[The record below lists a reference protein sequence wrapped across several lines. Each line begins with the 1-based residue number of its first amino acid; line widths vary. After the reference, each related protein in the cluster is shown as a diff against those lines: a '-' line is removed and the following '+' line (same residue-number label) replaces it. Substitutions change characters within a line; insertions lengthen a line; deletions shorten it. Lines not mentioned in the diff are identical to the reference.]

1 MDALSNIIPKS
12 IIEVLNRLENDED
25 NRYLWKLMRNQD
37 SLSFTVTLVR
47 CKLSAKTP
55 NKAKDDS
62 EVAGSATVKPV
73 RRQKK
78 RNSPSVLARS
88 MRRHARFL
96 EKLAGKP
103 DLPLPEDQQDYVC
116 VKELENTSLVCGS
129 DRDLES
135 SDNPK
140 PAPAVEP
147 DLLQGRAVLFDF
159 LAKTNID
166 SDDSEDNEVDCV
178 CSNCK
183 HPPKEGEELKP
194 CSRCHLTRYCSVQ
207 CQRKDW
213 DFHRFAC
220 SVVAKKVHS
229 KSLNYLP

>member
-1 MDALSNIIPKS
+1 MMDALPNIIPKS

-25 NRYLWKLMRNQD
+25 NRYSWKLTRNQD
-37 SLSFTVTLVR
+37 SLSLTVR
-47 CKLSAKTP
+47 CKLPAKTP

-62 EVAGSATVKPV
+62 EVAGRATVKPV
-73 RRQKK
+73 RRRRKK
-78 RNSPSVLARS
+78 RNSPSALARS
-88 MRRHARFL
+88 RRRHARFL
-96 EKLAGKP
+96 EKKLAGKP
-103 DLPLPEDQQDYVC
+103 DSPSPEDQQDSAC

-135 SDNPK
+135 LDNPT

-147 DLLQGRAVLFDF
+147 DLLQERAVLFDF

-166 SDDSEDNEVDCV
+166 SDDSEDNDNEVDCV

-183 HPPKEGEELKP
+183 HPPKEGGELKR
-194 CSRCHLTRYCSVQ
+194 CSRCHITRYCSVQ
-207 CQRKDW
+207 CQKKDW

-220 SVVAKKVHS
+220 SVVAKV
-229 KSLNYLP
+229 KSNA

>member
-1 MDALSNIIPKS
+1 MENNDGCFTQYYPKP

-25 NRYLWKLMRNQD
+25 NRYSWKLTRNQD
-37 SLSFTVTLVR
+37 SLSLTVS
-47 CKLSAKTP
+47 CKLPAKTP

-62 EVAGSATVKPV
+62 EVAGRATVKPV
-73 RRQKK
+73 SSRRKK
-78 RNSPSVLARS
+78 RNSPSALARS
-88 MRRHARFL
+88 RRRHARFL
-96 EKLAGKP
+96 EKLAGKSDSP
-103 DLPLPEDQQDYVC
+103 SPEDQQDSEC

-135 SDNPK
+135 SDNPT
-140 PAPAVEP
+140 PAPAGEP
-147 DLLQGRAVLFDF
+147 DLLQERAVLFDF

-183 HPPKEGEELKP
+183 HPPKEGGELKR
-194 CSRCHLTRYCSVQ
+194 CSRCHITRYCSVQ
-207 CQRKDW
+207 CQKKDW

-220 SVVAKKVHS
+220 SVVAKM
-229 KSLNYLP
+229 KSNA

>member
-1 MDALSNIIPKS
+1 MMDALPNIIPKS

-25 NRYLWKLMRNQD
+25 NRYSWKLTRNQD
-37 SLSFTVTLVR
+37 SLSLTVS
-47 CKLSAKTP
+47 CKLPAKTP

-62 EVAGSATVKPV
+62 EVAERVTVKPV
-73 RRQKK
+73 RRRRKK
-78 RNSPSVLARS
+78 RNSPSALARS
-88 MRRHARFL
+88 RRRHARFL
-96 EKLAGKP
+96 EKKLAGKP
-103 DLPLPEDQQDYVC
+103 DSPSPEDQQNSVC

-135 SDNPK
+135 SDNPT
-140 PAPAVEP
+140 PAPTVEP
-147 DLLQGRAVLFDF
+147 DLLQERAVLFDF

-183 HPPKEGEELKP
+183 HPPKEGGELKR
-194 CSRCHLTRYCSVQ
+194 CSRCHITRYCSVQ
-207 CQRKDW
+207 CQKKDW

-220 SVVAKKVHS
+220 SVVAKV
-229 KSLNYLP
+229 KSNA